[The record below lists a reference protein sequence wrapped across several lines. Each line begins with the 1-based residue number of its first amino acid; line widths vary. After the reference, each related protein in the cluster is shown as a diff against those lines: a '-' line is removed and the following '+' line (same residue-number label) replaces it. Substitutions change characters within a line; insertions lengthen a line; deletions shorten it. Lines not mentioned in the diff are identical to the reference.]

1 MCYNGTTNGTD
12 SETTGACSEHLAG
25 TRALLLG
32 LTSMVSLTSISLL
45 ASIPT
50 LASIS
55 ALASVSTLISIAAV
69 RRRRHPTLSSV
80 IAVALAT
87 SGVGS
92 GGIMASCVGCL
103 GRRDAGRRSV
113 GTL

>member
-1 MCYNGTTNGTD
+1 MCYNGTTNSTH
-12 SETTGACSEHLAG
+12 SETTGTCSEHLAG

-45 ASIPT
+45 ASIST
-50 LASIS
+50 
-55 ALASVSTLISIAAV
+55 LASVSTLFSIAVV
-69 RRRRHPTLSSV
+69 RRRRHPALSTV